1 MQLSI
6 VKNFNGVDFE
16 CYQNEFD
23 TGDFWGTREQI
34 GQMLDYVDPETAITK
49 IHQRN
54 AERLDK
60 FSTVTKMVRIEG
72 GREVTRDIIVY
83 NFKGLLEIC
92 RYSNQP
98 KADAVM
104 DFLWDIADEI
114 RKTGCYSA
122 KSDGELLSVAEQ
134 RLKIQAQANDIEA
147 AKLLKQLLENPK
159 FNFSEF
165 DKIKMLEKIAKLLG
179 YIMQPAL
186 IYPAHYLA
194 EKLKITSKT
203 LMKCAAVNF
212 LLDKASN
219 ENGFYHNDI
228 WYFTELGR
236 ERILAAI
243 NKRRG

>member
-34 GQMLDYVDPETAITK
+34 GQLLEYENPADAIRF
-49 IHQRN
+49 IHSRHT
-54 AERLDK
+54 ERLDK
-60 FSTVTKMVRIEG
+60 FSTPFKLNHVEG
-72 GREVTRDIIVY
+72 GREVEREVVIY

-104 DFLWDIADEI
+104 DFLWDIADER

-165 DKIKMLEKIAKLLG
+165 DKIKILEKIAKLLG

-194 EKLKITSKT
+194 EKLKITTKT

-212 LLDKASN
+212 LLDKAPN

-236 ERILAAI
+236 ERILNAI

>member
-1 MQLSI
+1 MQLAI
-6 VKNFNGVDFE
+6 VKSFNGVDFE

-23 TGDFWGTREQI
+23 SGDFWGTREQI
-34 GQMLDYVDPETAITK
+34 GQMLDYVDPEVAITK

-60 FSTVTKMVRIEG
+60 FSTVTKMVRVEG
-72 GREVTRDIIVY
+72 GREVTREVIVY

-114 RKTGCYSA
+114 RKTGRYNA
-122 KSDGELLSVAEQ
+122 RSDAEPLSVAEQ

-147 AKLLKQLLENPK
+147 AKLLKQMLENPK

-165 DKIKMLEKIAKLLG
+165 DKIKL
-179 YIMQPAL
+179 P
-186 IYPAHYLA
+186 
-194 EKLKITSKT
+194 
-203 LMKCAAVNF
+203 
-212 LLDKASN
+212 DKSA
-219 ENGFYHNDI
+219 
-228 WYFTELGR
+228 WL
-236 ERILAAI
+236 
-243 NKRRG
+243 

>member
-1 MQLSI
+1 MQLAI
-6 VKNFNGVDFE
+6 VKNFNGVNFE

-34 GQMLDYVDPETAITK
+34 GQLLEYENPADAIRF
-49 IHQRN
+49 IHSRH

-60 FSTVTKMVRIEG
+60 FSTPFKLNHVEG
-72 GREVTRDIIVY
+72 GREVEREAVIY

-114 RKTGCYSA
+114 RKTGHYNA
-122 KSDGELLSVAEQ
+122 RPDAEPLSVAEQ
-134 RLKIQAQANDIEA
+134 RLKVQAQANDIEA
-147 AKLLKQLLENPK
+147 AKLLKQMLENPK

-165 DKIKMLEKIAKLLG
+165 DKIKLPEKIANLLG
-179 YIMQPAL
+179 YELQPMP

-194 EKLKITSKT
+194 EKLKITSKS

-212 LLDKASN
+212 LLDKAPN
-219 ENGFYHNDI
+219 ENGFYHGDI
-228 WYFTELGR
+228 WYFTEKGR
-236 ERILAAI
+236 ERILSAI
-243 NKRRG
+243 SKRRG